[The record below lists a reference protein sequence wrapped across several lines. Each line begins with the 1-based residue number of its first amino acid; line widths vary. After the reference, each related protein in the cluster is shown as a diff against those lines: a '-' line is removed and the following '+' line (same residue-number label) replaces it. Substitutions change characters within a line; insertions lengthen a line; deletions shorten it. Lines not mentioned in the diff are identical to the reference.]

1 MNTNSLVVGVNE
13 DDLVVL
19 VNTVLVNPV
28 RVQDTQVAASLANT
42 LFRNALQAALG
53 LEVVDTLADGL
64 AVGSTYKIQ
73 LQKLFPLTSPSKRT
87 LGDLLLA
94 VTPPDTDT
102 VDNVA
107 LLGLVAETTSLVG
120 ARGAGCAVDNVQLA
134 VFPATIRDLAKSSP
148 DVAKR
153 WSIDRKGVG

>member
-1 MNTNSLVVGVNE
+1 MIRVDE

-19 VNTVLVNPV
+19 VHTVLVDPV
-28 RVQDTQVAASLANT
+28 RVEDTEVAAATADT
-42 LFRNALQAALG
+42 LLSNATETALG

-94 VTPPDTDT
+94 VAAADTDT

-120 ARGAGCAVDNVQLA
+120 ARGPRCTVDHSELTVFLA
-134 VFPATIRDLAKSSP
+134 PSDFGEIMSPMCMQRDRFNDAPHTK
-148 DVAKR
+148 
-153 WSIDRKGVG
+153 